1 MTTSDIYD
9 RGFDEDVQYGPT
21 DPCPECGGTV
31 RTNAAETVCED
42 CGLIIDDQA
51 IDHGPEWHIDDGAD
65 NPKRTGAALTPARHD
80 RGLSTEIGTN
90 QDANGNPLEGKKRR
104 RLSRLRREHARS
116 RWRSKQERNLGHGL
130 TEIRRIASAL
140 GLSDS
145 VRDQACRLFRTA
157 QDQHLLPGRSIEAMA
172 AASVFGACRCNGQS
186 WLIADVAPT
195 APVTQDRVEN
205 AYRVLNEEL
214 GLPTPPV
221 EPTQFVPR
229 LASELGCTNVVRH
242 RAEQIAEQA
251 VDAGVTSGVH
261 PAGFAAACLYL
272 AACAN
277 DAPLTQADAAA
288 AAEVTVETVRNHRD
302 RLLSVVE

>member
-1 MTTSDIYD
+1 MTTSDIYG
-9 RGFDEDVQYGPT
+9 RGFDEDVQCGPT

-31 RTNAAETVCED
+31 RTNAAETVCDD

-65 NPKRTGAALTPARHD
+65 TAKRTGATLTPARHD
-80 RGLSTEIGTN
+80 RGLSTEIGAN
-90 QDANGNPLEGKKRR
+90 QDANGNTLDSQKRR

-130 TEIRRIASAL
+130 TEVRRIASAL

-157 QDQHLLPGRSIEAMA
+157 QTQQLLPGRSIEAMA
-172 AASVFGACRCNGQS
+172 AASVYAACRCNGQS
-186 WLIADVAPT
+186 WLIAHVAPM
-195 APVTQDRVEN
+195 AQVTQDRVEN

-214 GLPTPPV
+214 GLPTSPIQ
-221 EPTQFVPR
+221 PTQFVPR
-229 LASELGCTNVVRH
+229 LASELGCTDAVRR
-242 RAEQIAEQA
+242 RAEQLAEQA
-251 VDAGVTSGVH
+251 IDAGVTTGVH
-261 PAGFAAACLYL
+261 PAGFAAGCLYL
-272 AACAN
+272 AACAH

-288 AAEVTVETVRNHRD
+288 VADVTVETVRSHRD

>member
-1 MTTSDIYD
+1 
-9 RGFDEDVQYGPT
+9 
-21 DPCPECGGTV
+21 
-31 RTNAAETVCED
+31 VCDD

-65 NPKRTGAALTPARHD
+65 TAKRTGATLTPARHD
-80 RGLSTEIGTN
+80 RGLSTEIGAN
-90 QDANGNPLEGKKRR
+90 QDANGNTLDSQKRR

-130 TEIRRIASAL
+130 TEVRRIASAL

-157 QDQHLLPGRSIEAMA
+157 QTQQLLPGRSIEAMA
-172 AASVFGACRCNGQS
+172 AASVYAACRCNGQS
-186 WLIADVAPT
+186 WLIAHVAPM
-195 APVTQDRVEN
+195 AQVTQDRVEN

-214 GLPTPPV
+214 GLPTSPIQ
-221 EPTQFVPR
+221 PTQFVPR
-229 LASELGCTNVVRH
+229 LASELGCTDAVRR
-242 RAEQIAEQA
+242 RAEQLAEQA
-251 VDAGVTSGVH
+251 IDAGVTTGVH
-261 PAGFAAACLYL
+261 PAGFAAGCLYL
-272 AACAN
+272 AACAH

-288 AAEVTVETVRNHRD
+288 VADVTVETVRSHRD